1 MSSRGHR
8 SAAVGDGFLLGF
20 RGRLHST
27 TMTDDEQPT
36 IPTAPGDG
44 DPHVFEPVPT
54 AAPPMAPPPL
64 LVPEA
69 AWQPSEDGIPPAPLP
84 AGPAGPDTADP
95 KRPGSAHAHR
105 FRIWIWSVVGVL
117 LLGLLVAS
125 RINLDYY
132 AIQPGSATSVQQF
145 ITVPPAKAHRVA
157 HPLLLT
163 DVREARVTALSYLF
177 FKMQSDTVLYPVHAV
192 TGGTATSELDDQGAL
207 QMSQAET
214 AAKTAAL
221 RHLGYP
227 VPGTPV
233 GAVISG
239 TFVGTPAYGVLN
251 VGDVVTALD
260 GVATLT
266 ARSLTEALAPHHTGQ
281 TVTFSV
287 RKKGT
292 GPAGPV
298 ALTLKRTKVDVG
310 GQSVY
315 LTVGIEPEDQ
325 VDYVYPFPVSID
337 VKDIGGPSAGL
348 AMTLGLIDT
357 LTSGSLT
364 GGHTVAATGTMDA
377 SGAVGDVGGVAQ
389 KTVAVEKSGASVFL
403 VPPQEYK
410 AAMSKDRPGLKVYAV
425 STLDQALRVLGAA
438 GGHVPTTT
446 LAAASSAS
454 AG

>member
-1 MSSRGHR
+1 M
-8 SAAVGDGFLLGF
+8 A
-20 RGRLHST
+20 
-27 TMTDDEQPT
+27 PT
-36 IPTAPGDG
+36 
-44 DPHVFEPVPT
+44 T
-54 AAPPMAPPPL
+54 AAGGSEPGGPNRT
-64 LVPEA
+64 VPA
-69 AWQPSEDGIPPAPLP
+69 RA
-84 AGPAGPDTADP
+84 
-95 KRPGSAHAHR
+95 RRHR
-105 FRIWIWSVVGVL
+105 VWIWSIVVVL
-117 LLGLLVAS
+117 LLGMLVAS

-163 DVREARVTALSYLF
+163 DVREARVTALSYFF
-177 FKMQSDTVLYPVHAV
+177 FKAQSNTVLYPVHAV
-192 TGGTATSELDDQGAL
+192 TGGTAPSELNDQGAL
-207 QMSQAET
+207 QMSQAES

-227 VPGTPV
+227 VPATPV

-239 TFVGTPAYGVLN
+239 TFAGTPAYGVLN

-260 GVATLT
+260 GVPTLT

-281 TVTFSV
+281 TVTFTV
-287 RKKGT
+287 RKEGT
-292 GPAGPV
+292 GSPSPV
-298 ALTLKRTKVDVG
+298 ALTLKRTKVELG
-310 GQSVY
+310 GRSVY

-325 VDYVYPFPVSID
+325 VDYDYPFPVSID

-364 GGHTVAATGTMDA
+364 GGRTVAATGTMDA
-377 SGAVGDVGGVAQ
+377 TGAVGDVGGVAQ
-389 KTVAVEKSGASVFL
+389 KTVAVEKAGASIFL

-410 AAMSKDRPGLKVYAV
+410 EAMSKVKPGLKVYAV
-425 STLDQALRVLGAA
+425 STLDQALHVLGAN

-446 LAAASSAS
+446 LTAAPSAY